1 LQYADDTLLL
11 IQATTQAAHKLK
23 LILDDFASATGL
35 QINFSKTTYIPM
47 NVLDSVATEIATILG
62 TDTQSF
68 PQTYLGLPLS
78 PTKLPAA
85 AFQPLIDR
93 IDIYLAGWRASLLSK
108 GGRLILLSGIMD
120 SLPTY
125 FMSSLLIPLLILQ

>member
-93 IDIYLAGWRASLLSK
+93 IDVYLADGALLYSLKVKDSYCSQESWTASP
-108 GGRLILLSGIMD
+108 LISCYLYS
-120 SLPTY
+120 Y
-125 FMSSLLIPLLILQ
+125 RF